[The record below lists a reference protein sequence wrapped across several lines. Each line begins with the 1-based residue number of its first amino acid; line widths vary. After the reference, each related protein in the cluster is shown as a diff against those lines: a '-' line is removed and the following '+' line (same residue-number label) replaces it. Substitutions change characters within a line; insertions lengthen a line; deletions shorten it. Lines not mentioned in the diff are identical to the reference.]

1 MPPSFQVDRS
11 VPLGDS
17 SASVTAMIRSLG
29 RLQHANPLQPLR
41 SDVQSMLSGS
51 GGAATTG
58 QPRFQAQRLPDQE
71 RETALIAAPD
81 PVVPDRQQHMMVVHK
96 APRPEVT
103 IPSTLDDGPF
113 AEVASPVP
121 ALHPAITLPVL
132 GTISP
137 RTRKHIERLPRAN
150 QLELQ
155 KLREIEEKLGNI
167 EPALIKSVTGA
178 RVSDEPGRTYGG
190 GLYARLNK
198 AQKRARAVDATM
210 LSRTASVEHFA
221 KEQPPNALLAHSA
234 SATAPADSGAGV
246 RKQRPPRAAASQPK
260 QQAAEPKQA
269 VTVLPGPPGVVGED
283 ERHHGDVRGNI
294 AKLRREV
301 QDSADAQDEQR
312 RKLGASLAD
321 LKLHLPKKL
330 LMEDSEKMRAVRN
343 ERAYQLLERQN
354 KRVERAAR
362 ADTMRRW
369 RRLVKASNR
378 DREKHAIHVIQRAG
392 RKHLA
397 GTDLAIR
404 AKLQVR

>member
-121 ALHPAITLPVL
+121 ALHPAISLPVL

-198 AQKRARAVDATM
+198 AQKRARRRRD
-210 LSRTASVEHFA
+210 H
-221 KEQPPNALLAHSA
+221 AL
-234 SATAPADSGAGV
+234 ADGECGALC
-246 RKQRPPRAAASQPK
+246 QRAAA
-260 QQAAEPKQA
+260 EC
-269 VTVLPGPPGVVGED
+269 
-283 ERHHGDVRGNI
+283 
-294 AKLRREV
+294 
-301 QDSADAQDEQR
+301 
-312 RKLGASLAD
+312 
-321 LKLHLPKKL
+321 
-330 LMEDSEKMRAVRN
+330 
-343 ERAYQLLERQN
+343 
-354 KRVERAAR
+354 AAR
-362 ADTMRRW
+362 TFCECDRPGRFGRW
-369 RRLVKASNR
+369 CAKAAAAASGG
-378 DREKHAIHVIQRAG
+378 EPAEATSGRAETG
-392 RKHLA
+392 GHGAA
-397 GTDLAIR
+397 GA
-404 AKLQVR
+404 AGGGG